1 MGSTTI
7 SSDSGVDV
15 TNDSSKPT
23 ITQVY
28 AEKELVSPV
37 DTEKEVVA
45 MTSDLDKEV
54 YDRTADSS
62 KQVRDPSPDTE
73 KHAVPSS
80 SEKEMAM
87 PTNNLDK
94 ETSHGPSD
102 GDISSPTTRP
112 IAAFRAEKSNPLGL
126 IMPQSQRLLLRA
138 LDPMDKMD
146 QGPAFVTNDMEWL
159 DVLAVNPPP
168 FELYTAHDFSR
179 SELVARFLPR
189 GWQGL
194 VGMSSEFEVSAQGER
209 QKWEVVRKGIT
220 RTYHLRGLA
229 GQKGAEF
236 VWKGSTKT
244 VKSMAGEE
252 KRNKGNLKLVTPEG
266 VVLAVWQQWRDSH
279 ILGDVLIF
287 EDARRRLAAEV
298 VLTSCI
304 CVVSA
309 ERANGLNWIGGL
321 GK

>member
-1 MGSTTI
+1 
-7 SSDSGVDV
+7 
-15 TNDSSKPT
+15 
-23 ITQVY
+23 
-28 AEKELVSPV
+28 
-37 DTEKEVVA
+37 
-45 MTSDLDKEV
+45 MTSDQDKQV
-54 YDRTADSS
+54 YDRTGDTS
-62 KQVRDPSPDTE
+62 KQVLDLSPDME
-73 KHAVPSS
+73 NQAVPSS
-80 SEKEMAM
+80 SDKEMAI

-94 ETSHGPSD
+94 ETLHGPSD
-102 GDISSPTTRP
+102 EDLSIPTTRP
-112 IAAFRAEKSNPLGL
+112 IAVFRAEKSNPLGL
-126 IMPQSQRLLLRA
+126 IMPQNQRLLLKA
-138 LDPMDKMD
+138 LDPVDKRD

-159 DVLAVNPPP
+159 DILAANPPP
-168 FELYTAHDFSR
+168 FELYTAHESSK

-194 VGMSSEFEVSAQGER
+194 VSMSSEFEVSAQGER
-209 QKWEVVRKGIT
+209 QKWEVVRKGIS
-220 RTYHLRGLA
+220 RTHHLRGLA

-244 VKSMAGEE
+244 VKAMAGEE

-287 EDARRRLAAEV
+287 KDARSRIAVEV
-298 VLTSCI
+298 ILTSCI

-309 ERANGLNWIGGL
+309 ERATGLNWIGGL

>member
-1 MGSTTI
+1 M

-15 TNDSSKPT
+15 SSGSSKP
-23 ITQVY
+23 IFTQ
-28 AEKELVSPV
+28 ADIEKELVSPT
-37 DTEKEVVA
+37 DTDKEVVV
-45 MTSDLDKEV
+45 MKNDFDKQF

-62 KQVRDPSPDTE
+62 KQVRDLSLDTE
-73 KHAVPSS
+73 KQAVPSS
-80 SEKEMAM
+80 SEKELAI
-87 PTNNLDK
+87 PRNNLDK
-94 ETSHGPSD
+94 EALHRDSGED
-102 GDISSPTTRP
+102 QSSPTTRP
-112 IAAFRAEKSNPLGL
+112 IAAFRVEKSNPLGL
-126 IMPQSQRLLLRA
+126 VIPQSQKLLLRA
-138 LDPMDKMD
+138 LDPVDKID
-146 QGPAFVTNDMEWL
+146 QGPAFVTNDMDWV

-168 FELYTAHDFSR
+168 FELYTAHDFNQSQ
-179 SELVARFLPR
+179 LVARFLPR

-209 QKWEVVRKGIT
+209 QKWEVVRKGLT

-229 GQKGAEF
+229 GHKGTEF
-236 VWKGSTKT
+236 AWKGSTKT
-244 VKSMAGEE
+244 VESMAGKE
-252 KRNKGNLKLVTPEG
+252 KRNKGSLKLVTAEG

-287 EDARRRLAAEV
+287 EDARRRIAVEV
-298 VLTSCI
+298 ILTSCI